1 MKPSFFKF
9 PRIGRPGLTSAAAI
23 IALPTLWFCTPLF
36 AAAGAAPDSGHG
48 AGAAQ
53 IFLWIALLILGAKVF
68 GMIEKFGQPAVL
80 GEILF
85 GVLLGNLTL
94 IGFHGLEPLR
104 TDPMIHFLA
113 ELGVVL
119 LLFQVGL
126 ETTVDEMRKVGIR
139 AFLVACVGVVVPFAL
154 GTFVVGPL
162 FFPDAG
168 FNAYLFLGATLTATS
183 VGITARVFQDL
194 GKIHLPEARIV
205 LGAAVIDDVLGL
217 IILAVVSLVVT
228 TGAASPVMI
237 SWITLKAF
245 LFLAGSLVVGR
256 MLAPVNNVL
265 MSRFSTAPAMKLTL
279 ALATCL
285 LFAYAAHLIE
295 LAPIVGAFAAG
306 LVLTPFHFKHF
317 DDPKIVQELESASAR
332 WPEPARTDLK
342 RVLDHHK
349 DHHAAHLVEPV
360 AGFLVPIFF
369 IMTGFSVRLET
380 LFDAHALLLALGIT
394 AVAVAGKIVAG
405 LAAGK
410 VDKWVVGVGMVPRG
424 EVGLIFAMM
433 GMKLGVVSDEEFA
446 VIVIMVMLTTILTP
460 PALSLLINRHKKA
473 AA

>member
-1 MKPSFFKF
+1 MILGLLKKVKR
-9 PRIGRPGLTSAAAI
+9 PRWTVAVSTALLTLPILIGSSSG
-23 IALPTLWFCTPLF
+23 W
-36 AAAGAAPDSGHG
+36 AAGGAEGGHG
-48 AGAAQ
+48 AEAVQ
-53 IFLWIALLILGAKVF
+53 VFLWIALLILGAKVF
-68 GMIEKFGQPAVL
+68 GLVEKFGQPAVL

-94 IGFHGLEPLR
+94 IGFNGLEPLR
-104 TDPMIHFLA
+104 DNAMIHFLS

-126 ETTVDEMRKVGIR
+126 ETSVDEMRKVGVR

-154 GTFVVGPL
+154 GTYVVGPV
-162 FFPDAG
+162 FFPGAG
-168 FNAYLFLGATLTATS
+168 FNTYLFLGATLTATS

-194 GKIHLPEARIV
+194 KKIHLPEAKIV

-217 IILAVVSLVVT
+217 VILAVVSLIVT
-228 TGAASPVMI
+228 TGAASPMMI

-245 LFLAGSLVVGR
+245 LFLAGAIVMGR
-256 MLAPVNNVL
+256 LLTPMNNLL
-265 MSRFSTAPAMKLTL
+265 MSRFSTSASMKLAL

-306 LVLTPFHFKHF
+306 LVLTPFHFSQF
-317 DDPKIVQELESASAR
+317 DDPKIVQELEDASAK
-332 WPEPARTDLK
+332 WPETAKEDLK
-342 RVLDHHK
+342 QVLDRHK
-349 DHHAAHLVEPV
+349 DHHVAHLIEPV

-380 LFDAHALLLALGIT
+380 LFDVHTLLLALGIT
-394 AVAVAGKIVAG
+394 AVAVFGKVVAG

-410 VDKWVVGVGMVPRG
+410 VDKWVVGFGMIPRG
-424 EVGLIFAMM
+424 EVGLIFAMI

-446 VIVIMVMLTTILTP
+446 VIIAMVMLTTLITP
-460 PALSLLINRHKKA
+460 PALSFLLNRKKA